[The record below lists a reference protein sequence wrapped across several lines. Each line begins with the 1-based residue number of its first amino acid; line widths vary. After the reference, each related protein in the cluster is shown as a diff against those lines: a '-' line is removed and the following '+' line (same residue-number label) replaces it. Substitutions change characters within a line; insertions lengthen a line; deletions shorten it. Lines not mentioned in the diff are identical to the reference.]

1 MEKISNAFTT
11 IENAV
16 YNIIDTIRDR
26 IDTFKMENPRKYKRI
41 KKTMSK
47 ALRYALAFMCGFL
60 LALIVL
66 RSGQNKQIAAMEQRI
81 LEAQVAEVEKEPT
94 PGQLWS
100 AQNEEY
106 KTVARAIHGIKKR
119 YDLSDTACCAYIDV
133 IRNRANPDINYDVMA
148 KSSTLMEALAVPNQW
163 ELFDFEDKDGVYTQ
177 AEYNLVRDYLESGAW
192 TLNSDRYFWVEVH
205 NGYIIAKDSFNGN
218 GNQQK
223 VV

>member
-1 MEKISNAFTT
+1 MEKILTT
-11 IENAV
+11 ITDTF
-16 YNIIDTIRDR
+16 YNVTDPIRER
-26 IDTFKMENPRKYKRI
+26 IDTYKLEHPREYKRL
-41 KKTMSK
+41 KKKASK
-47 ALRYALAFMCGFL
+47 VLRYSLAFVCGFL
-60 LALIVL
+60 LAIIVL
-66 RSGQNKQIAAMEQRI
+66 RSGQTKQIAAMEQRL
-81 LEAQVAEVEKEPT
+81 LEAQQTVTEKEPT

-133 IRNRANPDINYDVMA
+133 IRNRANPDVNYDVMA
-148 KSSTLMEALAVPNQW
+148 KSSTLMEALAVPDQW

-177 AEYNLVRDYLESGAW
+177 AEYNLVKEYLESGTW

>member
-1 MEKISNAFTT
+1 MENILTTITDTFYNITDPIREKI
-11 IENAV
+11 
-16 YNIIDTIRDR
+16 DTY
-26 IDTFKMENPRKYKRI
+26 KLEHPREYKRL
-41 KKTMSK
+41 KKKAGK
-47 ALRYALAFMCGFL
+47 ALRYSLAFVCGFL
-60 LALIVL
+60 LAIIVL
-66 RSGQNKQIAAMEQRI
+66 RSGQTKQIAAMEQRL
-81 LEAQVAEVEKEPT
+81 LEAQQTVAEKEPT

-133 IRNRANPDINYDVMA
+133 IRNRANPDVNYDVMA
-148 KSSTLMEALAVPNQW
+148 KSSTLMEALAVPDQW

-177 AEYNLVRDYLESGAW
+177 AEYNLVKEYLESGAW